1 MKQLAAPR
9 LGKKNKNPKDL
20 SISVTY
26 LQAVSSL
33 PLQHCAQLPL
43 GVTAVLPQRCCKKV
57 ALAAGQEEGARQTK
71 EGIRRGG
78 VHSVRLEMELL
89 R

>member
-1 MKQLAAPR
+1 MKRMAAPR
-9 LGKKNKNPKDL
+9 LKKTKDVN
-20 SISVTY
+20 ITY

-33 PLQHCAQLPL
+33 PLHHCAQLPL

-57 ALAAGQEEGARQTK
+57 ALAAGQEEGTRQTK

-78 VHSVRLEMELL
+78 VPSVRLEMELL

>member
-1 MKQLAAPR
+1 MKRLAAPR
-9 LGKKNKNPKDL
+9 LKNKQTKDL
-20 SISVTY
+20 SVTY

-33 PLQHCAQLPL
+33 PLHHCAQLPL

>member
-1 MKQLAAPR
+1 MKRLAAPR
-9 LGKKNKNPKDL
+9 LKNKQTKDL
-20 SISVTY
+20 SVTY
-26 LQAVSSL
+26 LQAVSLL
-33 PLQHCAQLPL
+33 PLHHCAQLPL